1 MNAIA
6 TLIFLFSV
14 ITIFLSQWLMTR
26 GATEGMQHR

>member
-14 ITIFLSQWLMTR
+14 FTIFLSQWLMTR
-26 GATEGMQHR
+26 GGTEGMHDR